1 MNYNT
6 IKRMDTSPET
16 PYKAK
21 DNGILT
27 PALSGDED
35 ESCERINN
43 IMIYSGGSSM

>member
-16 PYKAK
+16 PYKGK

-27 PALSGDED
+27 PALSGED
-35 ESCERINN
+35 DSCERINN
-43 IMIYSGGSSM
+43 IMVYSVGSSM